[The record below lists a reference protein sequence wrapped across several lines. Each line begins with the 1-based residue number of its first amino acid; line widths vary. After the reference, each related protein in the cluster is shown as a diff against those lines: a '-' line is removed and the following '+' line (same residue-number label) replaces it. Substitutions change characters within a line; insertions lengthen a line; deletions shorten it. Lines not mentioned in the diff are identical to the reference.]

1 MSRVPTRVRLVAAL
15 LSTMA
20 LAGCG
25 HLSDLSMSPKV
36 QAHKPTPSAA
46 ASDAPR
52 LVAATRKAT
61 PERTPVP
68 VPTGALA
75 AGSATH
81 KVQAG
86 ARSVVLDYWSTLPA
100 TKWTVTS
107 DPVLQIAA
115 HVEGGGNEN
124 KVKITHFGA
133 TYSDGR
139 TTTQVGSDDGEF
151 AFTPPF
157 SYTTA
162 LPLPRPASGTRSA
175 TVLIQLNLLVETAP
189 DSHEYFRNTVLDR
202 VRLGYLPGKAS

>member
-1 MSRVPTRVRLVAAL
+1 MSRIPTRVRLAAAL
-15 LSTMA
+15 LSTVA

-25 HLSDLSMSPKV
+25 NLSDLSMSPKV
-36 QAHKPTPSAA
+36 LAKKPSPSASPSSTPS
-46 ASDAPR
+46 
-52 LVAATRKAT
+52 LVAATPR
-61 PERTPVP
+61 PTPVP

-75 AGSATH
+75 TGSATH

-86 ARSVVLDYWSTLPA
+86 ARSVVLDYWSSLPA

-107 DPVLQIAA
+107 DPVLQLAA
-115 HVEGGGNEN
+115 HVEGGGDKNE
-124 KVKITHFGA
+124 VKITHFGA
-133 TYSDGR
+133 TYNDGR
-139 TTTQVGSDDGEF
+139 TTVQVGSDDGEF
-151 AFTPPF
+151 IFTPPF

-189 DSHEYFRNTVLDR
+189 NSHEYFRNTVLDR

>member
-1 MSRVPTRVRLVAAL
+1 MSRRPTRLRLAAAL
-15 LSTMA
+15 LSTVA

-25 HLSDLSMSPKV
+25 NLSDLSMSPKV
-36 QAHKPTPSAA
+36 VAKKPSPSA
-46 ASDAPR
+46 SPTPR
-52 LVAATRKAT
+52 LVAATPK
-61 PERTPVP
+61 PKPPPVP
-68 VPTGALA
+68 APTGALA

-86 ARSVVLDYWSTLPA
+86 ARSVVLDYWSRLPA
-100 TKWTVTS
+100 NKWTVSS
-107 DPVLQIAA
+107 DPVLQVAA
-115 HVEGGGNEN
+115 HVEGGGDKN

-151 AFTPPF
+151 IFTPPF

-189 DSHEYFRNTVLDR
+189 DSQEYFRNTVLDR
-202 VRLGYLPGKAS
+202 VRLGYVPEEAS